1 MKIKKREF
9 SNSQCIP
16 EVAINEFIVEKS
28 LKREDIISIIPIGNG
43 VELWYWG

>member
-1 MKIKKREF
+1 MKINKIEF

-16 EVAINEFIVEKS
+16 EVAINEFVLERS
-28 LKREDIISIIPIGNG
+28 LSREDIINIIPINDG